1 MVTQSKL
8 EKLIKSRG
16 KTVAFSPAGKAVAR
30 VVMAAPEGL
39 ELRRVLRLG
48 GVEDHV
54 RRIASASLPPG
65 MYYAKLTIRQWKAYE
80 GKQFRLLMGDEVV
93 YGNEVEAPASDHP
106 LEYRNI
112 IVSSKDAANFSLDI
126 DVPYRLAISRG
137 SFTTPQQREYDL
149 KYNVVQH
156 GDVFYSLRGNK
167 VNPKKIFITFPGFG
181 PSTARVSY
189 AVSNMKDI
197 TEADLSNTLMICFQ
211 DRYLA
216 AGSYMM
222 VDNSGVPLFDRVHQ
236 TIEKFRARFGVD
248 QSEIL
253 LFGASK
259 GGSIALHY
267 AQGFPQAQ
275 LLLAVPQMDLPY
287 YFNKPFFKNN
297 LFMNP
302 VLRSL
307 EQPKDLLQKYF
318 KEGRRIDY
326 FYTNDDELSNQSNI
340 EFAADVPNL
349 TKYRVAGP
357 HGAVARAALPAMLG
371 IIRQFLKG
379 PESGTFDCEEVRTF
393 KHGPELQVQVR
404 LDEEASAVKGANWFL
419 EGRLGRTRFM
429 QIMSEHN
436 YDFVKYTSPDQQIY
450 AESDLLEE
458 VTGLVAI
465 GADGRQWQCQL
476 PTSVSRIDTVG
487 TVPGVVSEPL
497 DLNSETVKDYAILDG
512 RTLGKFRY
520 SSQAVSSAGTV
531 VEVHFVRDL
540 QNASETAPGMERDQ
554 DTSHVLRVQSLD
566 GGLLAHLLA
575 LRAVIG
581 AGAERLVVVV
591 NEGAVGMKDCEALVR
606 VDWPDVTVNFVGE
619 DPDFRDVALSLRSWN
634 TPERVV
640 IAAAAA
646 SS

>member
-1 MVTQSKL
+1 MVAQSKL
-8 EKLIKSRG
+8 EKLIKNRG
-16 KTVAFSPAGKAVAR
+16 KTVAFSPVGKAVAR
-30 VVMAAPEGL
+30 VVMASPEAL
-39 ELRRVLRLG
+39 ELRKVLRLG

-54 RRIASASLPPG
+54 RRLASASLPSG

-93 YGNEVEAPASDHP
+93 YGNEVEAPTSGYP

-112 IVSSKDAANFSLDI
+112 IVNSKEATNFSLDI
-126 DVPYRLAISRG
+126 DVPYKLAISRG

-181 PSTARVSY
+181 PSTARISY
-189 AVSNMKDI
+189 AVSNLKDI
-197 TEADLSNTLMICFQ
+197 SESDLSDTLMICFQ

-297 LFMNP
+297 LFTNP

-307 EQPKDLLQKYF
+307 EQPKDLIQKYF
-318 KEGRRIDY
+318 KEGRRINY

-371 IIRQFLKG
+371 IIRQFLKEPG
-379 PESGTFDCEEVRTF
+379 SSTFKCEEVRTF
-393 KHGPELQVQVR
+393 KHGQELQVQVR
-404 LDEEASAVKGANWFL
+404 LDGEASTVKGANWFL
-419 EGRLGRTRFM
+419 EGRLGQTRFM
-429 QIMSEHN
+429 QIMSEHD
-436 YDFVKYTSPDQQIY
+436 YDFVKYTSPEQQIY

-458 VTGLVAI
+458 ITGLMAI
-465 GADGRQWQCQL
+465 EADGKQWRCEL
-476 PTSVSRIDTVG
+476 PTPVSRVETVA
-487 TVPGVVSEPL
+487 TAPSFASEPL
-497 DLNSETVKDYAILDG
+497 DLNAVEVRDYAIMDG
-512 RTLGKFRY
+512 RRFGRFRY
-520 SSQAVSSAGTV
+520 SSQAVSATGNV

-540 QNASETAPGMERDQ
+540 QDASEGAMAVEHDQ
-554 DTSHVLRVQSLD
+554 NTSHLLRVQSFD

-581 AGAERLVVVV
+581 AGAQRLVVVV
-591 NEGAVGMKDCEALVR
+591 NEGALDMKNCEALVR

-619 DPDFRDVALSLRSWN
+619 EPDFRDGALSLRAWN

-640 IAAAAA
+640 IAAKAA